1 VKADIFHAYVAL
13 LKQTKPS
20 VAVQH
25 QGQHTDYMDMGDE
38 GPVGQLLSQV
48 HAKNSLILL

>member
-1 VKADIFHAYVAL
+1 MKADIFHAYVAL
-13 LKQTKPS
+13 LKQTKPA

-25 QGQHTDYMDMGDE
+25 QGQHTDYMDLGDE

-48 HAKNSLILL
+48 LNIESILIS